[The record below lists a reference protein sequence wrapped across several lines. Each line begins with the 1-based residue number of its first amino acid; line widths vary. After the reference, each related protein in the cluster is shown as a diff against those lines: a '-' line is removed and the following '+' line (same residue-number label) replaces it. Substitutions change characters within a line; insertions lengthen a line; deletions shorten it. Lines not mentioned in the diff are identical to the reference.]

1 MCTSAE
7 TEEQDMEIWR
17 KGDEEG
23 VELRI

>member
-7 TEEQDMEIWR
+7 REEQDMEIWR
-17 KGDEEG
+17 KWDEER